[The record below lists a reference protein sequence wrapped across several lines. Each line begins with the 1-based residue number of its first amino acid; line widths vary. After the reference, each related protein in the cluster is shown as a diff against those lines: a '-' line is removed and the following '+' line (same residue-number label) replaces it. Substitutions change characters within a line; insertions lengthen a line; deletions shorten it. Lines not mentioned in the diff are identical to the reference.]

1 MTFVRP
7 AGDLG
12 GFGIEDVNGA
22 CLISAVKGEIIELG

>member
-1 MTFVRP
+1 MTFVQP

-12 GFGIEDVNGA
+12 GFGVEDVDGA

>member
-12 GFGIEDVNGA
+12 GFGIEDVDGA
-22 CLISAVKGEIIELG
+22 CFISAVKGEIIELG